1 MLATEPSCP
10 FSCAQPLARRILRL
24 VNVLLLIL
32 LFSFVLGAC
41 GPPVDLGP
49 IRSELRNSQTRLADV
64 NASIDTVRRE
74 IAAVRGDLE
83 ATRHR
88 LDRIAQDRYTAP
100 AGMRALEERIAV
112 LERRLAPPRRRESYP
127 PPLTPLPGE
136 LDPSQPLQP
145 VPPDQTDPSMPPL
158 DPRAMQEQQ
167 EYAQALQLLREQQYD
182 KAVEQFREFQR
193 VHPASDMADDA
204 QYWIGESYFIQNDFN
219 RAILE
224 FNDVLKYRRGDKRP
238 DALVRQAEA
247 FLEIGDKTDA
257 RLILRKVANDYSQS
271 DAARKARD
279 LLRTLEQ

>member
-10 FSCAQPLARRILRL
+10 FSCAQPLAGRILRL

-32 LFSFVLGAC
+32 FVSVVLGAC
-41 GPPVDLGP
+41 APPVDLGP
-49 IRSELRNSQTRLADV
+49 IRSDLRSSQTQLANV

-83 ATRHR
+83 ATQHR
-88 LDRIAQDRYTAP
+88 IDRIAQERYTTP
-100 AGMRALEERIAV
+100 AGMRALEERIAA
-112 LERRLAPPRRRESYP
+112 LERRLAPPPRPAPYS
-127 PPLTPLPGE
+127 PPLTPLPEE
-136 LDPSQPLQP
+136 LAPPQPFQPLLIDP
-145 VPPDQTDPSMPPL
+145 TDPNAPPL

-167 EYAQALQLLREQQYD
+167 EYAMALQLLREQQYD
-182 KAVEQFREFQR
+182 KAVEQLRSFQR
-193 VHPASDMADDA
+193 IYPTSEMADDA
-204 QYWIGESYFIQNDFN
+204 QYWIGESYFLQNDFN

-257 RLILRKVANDYSQS
+257 RLILRKVITDYPQS

-279 LLRTLEQ
+279 LLRTLE

>member
-32 LFSFVLGAC
+32 LFSVVLGAC
-41 GPPVDLGP
+41 APPVDLGP
-49 IRSELRNSQTRLADV
+49 VRSELRSSQTQLANV

-74 IAAVRGDLE
+74 IATVRGDLE

-88 LDRIAQDRYTAP
+88 VDRIAQDRYTAP
-100 AGMRALEERIAV
+100 AGTRALEERIVA
-112 LERRLAPPRRRESYP
+112 LERRLAPPPRREPYSP
-127 PPLTPLPGE
+127 SLTPLPGE
-136 LDPSQPLQP
+136 LAPPQPPQPLP
-145 VPPDQTDPSMPPL
+145 IDPTDPNAPPL

-167 EYAQALQLLREQQYD
+167 EYAMALQLLREQQYD
-182 KAVEQFREFQR
+182 KAVEQLRSFQR
-193 VHPASDMADDA
+193 VYPTSEMADDA
-204 QYWIGESYFIQNDFN
+204 QYWVGESYFLQNDFN

-257 RLILRKVANDYSQS
+257 RLILRKVSTDYPQS

-279 LLRTLEQ
+279 LLRTLE